1 MTLSMVEED
10 GGGISF
16 LSMRSEIPRASFQV
30 AASNQPSDSTLHL
43 DINHVVSLSQVIP
56 QVVRWHAGC
65 VDVHHLHAC
74 MANDVPC
81 PSSPFMQFVTTTI
94 RLITTRTLFLTLR
107 RTPSPLFIA
116 TPVEARYGSY
126 FGKNNLGRVGSST
139 SPWGCSDTNSPSA
152 ASASLTTSPT
162 PTPTTTSAPGSI
174 CRLGCSSRGGAEGTS
189 NGVDKGVARWIGAT

>member
-56 QVVRWHAGC
+56 QVVRWHVGC

-74 MANDVPC
+74 MANDDPRLWLRLC
-81 PSSPFMQFVTTTI
+81 PL
-94 RLITTRTLFLTLR
+94 RLCTLLQL
-107 RTPSPLFIA
+107 LF
-116 TPVEARYGSY
+116 G
-126 FGKNNLGRVGSST
+126 
-139 SPWGCSDTNSPSA
+139 
-152 ASASLTTSPT
+152 
-162 PTPTTTSAPGSI
+162 
-174 CRLGCSSRGGAEGTS
+174 
-189 NGVDKGVARWIGAT
+189 